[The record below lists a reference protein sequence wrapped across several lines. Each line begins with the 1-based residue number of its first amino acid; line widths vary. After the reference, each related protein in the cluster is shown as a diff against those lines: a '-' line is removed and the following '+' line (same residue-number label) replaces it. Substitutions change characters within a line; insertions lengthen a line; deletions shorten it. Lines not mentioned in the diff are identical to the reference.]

1 MVMRHMT
8 GHIPLT
14 GNGAEIRDFSL
25 TTTLSQKKQISRK
38 TATIKT
44 NLRTSGTF
52 NKTEQIG

>member
-1 MVMRHMT
+1 MRHMT